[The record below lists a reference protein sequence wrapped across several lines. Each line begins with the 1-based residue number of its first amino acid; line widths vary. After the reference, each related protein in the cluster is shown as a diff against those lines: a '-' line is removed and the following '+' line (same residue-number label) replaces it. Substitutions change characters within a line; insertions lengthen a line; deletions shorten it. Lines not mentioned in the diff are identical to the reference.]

1 MRTSRLIFAVLAAA
15 LSSIALVGASHAAT
29 PKQRLKEKQ
38 AEAQQVLNQV
48 NQLDA
53 RFGATVE
60 AWNGAKY
67 ELGLAQKELVKDRTS
82 LRIAE
87 QQRKLAI
94 RRLTERVVALYEGE
108 PAPSA
113 IAIFLG
119 ARSLSDLI
127 DELQAAH
134 AVANADHQLA
144 VQTTEVR
151 DRYAR
156 AVQTVGA
163 TERRRSDAVQQL
175 DTERSQIGSMLSQ
188 RRQLLSSIQSE
199 VATLRAEEIRRQAQL
214 RAEAEARLAREAA
227 ARKLAEEQ
235 QAKAQAAAAAAAAA
249 TAKAKVQPKQQPKPA
264 AHVTTTAAPTPAA
277 PPPATTTTEAPPPP
291 PDTTTDEQLPAP
303 TPVPT
308 PTPIPTPSA
317 GAGHPQAATIA
328 LRYLG
333 VPYKWGGAS
342 PAGFD
347 CSGLVMYVYAQL
359 GISLPHF
366 AAAQYGYGT
375 PVSRDQLQP
384 GDLVFFENLNH
395 VAIYIGGGQVVHAPS
410 TGDVVKISNI
420 SDWGNSY
427 VGARRI

>member
-1 MRTSRLIFAVLAAA
+1 MRTSRPIFAAAAAA

-29 PKQRLKEKQ
+29 PKERLKAKQ
-38 AEAQQVLNQV
+38 AEAQQVLNEV

-67 ELGLAQKELVKDRTS
+67 ELGLAQKELVKDRAA
-82 LRIAE
+82 LRVAE
-87 QQRKLAI
+87 KQRRLAI
-94 RRLTERVVALYEGE
+94 QRLTQRVVALYEGD

-119 ARSLSDLI
+119 ARSLSDMI
-127 DELQAAH
+127 DELQTAH

-156 AVQTVGA
+156 AVQTVAA
-163 TERRRSDAVQQL
+163 TERRRTDAVQQL
-175 DTERSQIGSMLSQ
+175 DTERAQIGSMLTQ

-199 VATLRAEEIRRQAQL
+199 VATLRAEEVRRQAQL

-227 ARKLAEEQ
+227 ARKAAEQRARE
-235 QAKAQAAAAAAAAA
+235 QAAAAAAAAA
-249 TAKAKVQPKQQPKPA
+249 KPKVEPTQQPKPA
-264 AHVTTTAAPTPAA
+264 APVTTTTAPPPAA
-277 PPPATTTTEAPPPP
+277 PPATTTTEAPPPP
-291 PDTTTDEQLPAP
+291 ATTTETPLPAPAPAP
-303 TPVPT
+303 TP
-308 PTPIPTPSA
+308 TPSP
-317 GAGHPQAATIA
+317 GGGHPQAATIA

-384 GDLVFFENLNH
+384 GDLVFFANLNH
-395 VAIYIGGGQVVHAPS
+395 VAIYIGGGQVVHAPT

-427 VGARRI
+427 VGARRV

>member
-1 MRTSRLIFAVLAAA
+1 MRTSRPISAVVAAA

-38 AEAQQVLNQV
+38 AEAQQVMSQV

-67 ELGLAQKELVKDRTS
+67 ELGLAQKELIKDRAS
-82 LRIAE
+82 LRVAE
-87 QQRKLAI
+87 KQRKLAI
-94 RRLTERVVALYEGE
+94 RRLTQRVVALYEGD

-119 ARSLSDLI
+119 AKSLGDLI
-127 DELQAAH
+127 DELQTAH
-134 AVANADHQLA
+134 AVANADHRLA

-151 DRYAR
+151 DRYAS
-156 AVQTVGA
+156 AVQTVAA
-163 TERRRSDAVQQL
+163 TERRRRDAVQQL

-188 RRQLLSSIQSE
+188 RRELLSSIQSE
-199 VATLRAEEIRRQAQL
+199 VATLRAEEIRRQARL

-227 ARKLAEEQ
+227 ARKLAEER
-235 QAKAQAAAAAAAAA
+235 AKAQAAASAAAAA
-249 TAKAKVQPKQQPKPA
+249 KPNVEPNQQPKPA
-264 AHVTTTAAPTPAA
+264 AHVTTTAASPPAG

-291 PDTTTDEQLPAP
+291 ADTTTQEQLPAP
-303 TPVPT
+303 APVPT
-308 PTPIPTPSA
+308 PTPTPSP

>member
-1 MRTSRLIFAVLAAA
+1 MRTSRPIFAVVAAA

-38 AEAQQVLNQV
+38 AEAQQVMNQV

-53 RFGATVE
+53 QFGATVE

-67 ELGLAQKELVKDRTS
+67 ELGLAQKELVKDRAS
-82 LRIAE
+82 LRVAE
-87 QQRKLAI
+87 KQRKLAI
-94 RRLTERVVALYEGE
+94 QRLTQRVVALYEGD

-119 ARSLSDLI
+119 AKSLNDLI

-156 AVQTVGA
+156 AVQTVAA

-175 DTERSQIGSMLSQ
+175 DTERSQIGSMLAQ
-188 RRQLLSSIQSE
+188 RRQLLSSVQSE

-227 ARKLAEEQ
+227 ARRLAEQ

-249 TAKAKVQPKQQPKPA
+249 KLKAQPKQPKTEP
-264 AHVTTTAAPTPAA
+264 HVTTTAAPTPAV

-291 PDTTTDEQLPAP
+291 PDTTTQEQLPAP
-303 TPVPT
+303 TPA
-308 PTPIPTPSA
+308 PIPTPASTPSP

-420 SDWGNSY
+420 SDWGTSY